1 MSQLQTQQ
9 LMTPQIR
16 SHVAYL
22 IQTFSIFVL
31 ILYLKQM
38 RNVAALAVF
47 NTISWWVLIVAYL
60 V

>member
-9 LMTPQIR
+9 MMTPQIR

-47 NTISWWVLIVAYL
+47 NTIS
-60 V
+60 